1 MSKRAPRP
9 RQPEPMKDATSSA
22 TDAHESGLPIS
33 DIVASASQATPDAM
47 AITRDITPL
56 ARTEEALRRSEEKY
70 RSIFETAPSLISAVD
85 AEGIL
90 VDCNHRC
97 EDMLG
102 YHRQEMLGQPM
113 TRLLHSAHHARAR
126 EVLEEILP
134 REGRHVGD
142 YQMVRKDGAVIDV
155 QINSAAVCN
164 ATGQLEGAICVA
176 TDVSL
181 QKHALTALRE
191 SEERL
196 RRIVEN
202 MPVLMIALDD
212 DNRFVF
218 WNRECEIVTG
228 YTAAEMVGNPHALE
242 ILYPDPAYRERLLN
256 QWRGR
261 ASVFRGWEWE
271 LVCKDGY
278 RRTIAWSK
286 IPDDA
291 TMPGWASWGVGVDV
305 TSRKQA
311 EERYSILAAALE
323 QAAECIVITDT
334 AGTILHVNPAFERV
348 TGYSRAEVLG
358 ENPRILQSG
367 RHDAA
372 FYAEMWKTL
381 TRGQVWTGRLVNRRK
396 DGILFTE
403 EATISP
409 VRDADGGV
417 SHYVGV
423 KRDVTREA
431 ELEARLQQSQKMEA
445 MGTLAGGIAHDFN
458 NILYAISG
466 YARLVMDDVPVDS
479 EAHVNLEQVLRGT
492 RRAADLVHKILTFS
506 RQTEH
511 ELVPLSLQPVIE
523 EALGLVRASLPATIE
538 VTADVQ
544 ESCRPVLGDAAQ
556 ILQVIMNL
564 CANAYQAMGEDS
576 GRLHIGVVEQVI
588 GPEQAAADP
597 HLRPGPHVMLS
608 VSDTGPG
615 IERALL
621 DRIFE
626 PFFTT
631 KPAGCGTGLG
641 LATVHGIVRNHGGSV
656 EVKSAPGQGAEF
668 RILLPVH
675 EIDGA
680 RDSAPGTLAPGMI
693 PGNVLYVDD
702 EEMIARLG
710 ETALR
715 RSGFTVTSFTN
726 GQEALAAFLAEPGRY
741 DIVVTDLTMPGMT
754 GLELARK
761 IWQTRPEAPVILCT
775 GYSQRIAEEE
785 AQELGFRDFLLKPID
800 LEDMAGRIRRIL
812 AARSQ

>member
-1 MSKRAPRP
+1 
-9 RQPEPMKDATSSA
+9 
-22 TDAHESGLPIS
+22 
-33 DIVASASQATPDAM
+33 
-47 AITRDITPL
+47 
-56 ARTEEALRRSEEKY
+56 
-70 RSIFETAPSLISAVD
+70 
-85 AEGIL
+85 
-90 VDCNHRC
+90 
-97 EDMLG
+97 
-102 YHRQEMLGQPM
+102 
-113 TRLLHSAHHARAR
+113 
-126 EVLEEILP
+126 
-134 REGRHVGD
+134 
-142 YQMVRKDGAVIDV
+142 
-155 QINSAAVCN
+155 
-164 ATGQLEGAICVA
+164 
-176 TDVSL
+176 
-181 QKHALTALRE
+181 
-191 SEERL
+191 
-196 RRIVEN
+196 
-202 MPVLMIALDD
+202 
-212 DNRFVF
+212 
-218 WNRECEIVTG
+218 
-228 YTAAEMVGNPHALE
+228 
-242 ILYPDPAYRERLLN
+242 
-256 QWRGR
+256 
-261 ASVFRGWEWE
+261 
-271 LVCKDGY
+271 
-278 RRTIAWSK
+278 
-286 IPDDA
+286 
-291 TMPGWASWGVGVDV
+291 
-305 TSRKQA
+305 
-311 EERYSILAAALE
+311 
-323 QAAECIVITDT
+323 
-334 AGTILHVNPAFERV
+334 
-348 TGYSRAEVLG
+348 
-358 ENPRILQSG
+358 
-367 RHDAA
+367 
-372 FYAEMWKTL
+372 
-381 TRGQVWTGRLVNRRK
+381 
-396 DGILFTE
+396 
-403 EATISP
+403 
-409 VRDADGGV
+409 
-417 SHYVGV
+417 
-423 KRDVTREA
+423 
-431 ELEARLQQSQKMEA
+431 
-445 MGTLAGGIAHDFN
+445 
-458 NILYAISG
+458 
-466 YARLVMDDVPVDS
+466 
-479 EAHVNLEQVLRGT
+479 
-492 RRAADLVHKILTFS
+492 VHKILTFS